1 MRLSDYSNL
10 AVAETG
16 LFFVPIEDRS
26 AHSSI
31 QFLSF
36 STDKIKTIATL
47 EKPLSADLALSP
59 DGRSLFYSQFDQKGS
74 ELMLVENF
82 R

>member
-1 MRLSDYSNL
+1 M
-10 AVAETG
+10 AEAG
-16 LFFVPIEDRS
+16 LYFVPMNDPGAR
-26 AHSSI
+26 SSI

-36 STDKIKTIATL
+36 ATNKIKTIATI
-47 EKPLSADLALSP
+47 EKPLSQGLALSR
-59 DGRSLFYSQFDQKGS
+59 DGRWLLYSQVDQAGS